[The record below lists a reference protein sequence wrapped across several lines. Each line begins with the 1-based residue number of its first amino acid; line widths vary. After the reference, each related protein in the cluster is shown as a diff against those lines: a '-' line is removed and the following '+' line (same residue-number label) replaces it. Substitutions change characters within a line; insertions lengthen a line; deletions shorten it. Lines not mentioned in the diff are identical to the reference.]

1 MCPGQPQFS
10 ASHTGSALLPSFVSE
25 IIKWKWVGTQWTV
38 ETYKWSYV
46 HGGLTLKPSPMNSW
60 TGCDLAVCRVLK
72 LGTIYPPISSQGL
85 PSKGGF
91 QQHMLKQEVELG
103 GEQVRLLCKALLLY
117 DLWRQ
122 LCTITGAQLLINP
135 NFPNYLAL
143 KVLIFHCCRFVPL
156 THAWKQGGEKLPS
169 WDWKKNIW
177 KSKGQGRVVRRE
189 DMRGKGE
196 GKHSSRWWET
206 AGSALPWSLASLFS
220 SLPGKSSG
228 WGREA
233 RVFETLWTLA
243 WGSVFGLWEDH
254 KSSKNNIVTRGT
266 DSEWGLEFKSVWTQ
280 SLHSKPS
287 LLFDLSRHC
296 NFYEVCPKGGYEFS
310 KSFHLCLPVKRSE
323 FWNHK
328 PVCI

>member
-1 MCPGQPQFS
+1 MLGKQVHYKGGQPLLEGLPQTWAFLQVHS
-10 ASHTGSALLPSFVSE
+10 AGHSLAALEPTSHRSLHRGNLCRISALCWSVCSLGSGCCIFHNFYFTRGCVLDSPSSLLPSFVSK

-46 HGGLTLKPSPMNSW
+46 HGGLTLKPSPMNPW
-60 TGCDLAVCRVLK
+60 TGWDLAVCRVLK

-103 GEQVRLLCKALLLY
+103 GEQARLVCKALLLY

-143 KVLIFHCCRFVPL
+143 KFLIFHCCRFVPL
-156 THAWKQGGEKLPS
+156 THAWKQGGEKLSS

-206 AGSALPWSLASLFS
+206 AGSALPWSLA
-220 SLPGKSSG
+220 
-228 WGREA
+228 
-233 RVFETLWTLA
+233 
-243 WGSVFGLWEDH
+243 
-254 KSSKNNIVTRGT
+254 
-266 DSEWGLEFKSVWTQ
+266 
-280 SLHSKPS
+280 
-287 LLFDLSRHC
+287 
-296 NFYEVCPKGGYEFS
+296 
-310 KSFHLCLPVKRSE
+310 
-323 FWNHK
+323 
-328 PVCI
+328 